1 MMPLGTAKGRNF
13 LEAIEQRNRL
23 VQEYVLSE
31 RYISQF
37 APEDMAEAICSYFQY
52 GGKRLRPAVLLFSC
66 GAVGG
71 DENKALPAA
80 AAIEIFHTW
89 TLVHDD
95 IIDRDGTRR
104 GEATVHERFY
114 KKALHNPDMR
124 FSERDARHYGVSLG
138 ILAGDVQHGWGI
150 SLMTE
155 LSRLNGVDPAVT
167 LYLINSLDTYVL
179 TQLVEGEVL
188 DIQYSHFPVDRITGD
203 MVENMLW
210 KKTGALYEF
219 AGLAGAMIGL
229 NLADPDHEL
238 AKGISTFTS
247 KCGTA
252 FQLQDDILGIVGDE
266 RRLGKPV
273 GSDIREGKC
282 TTIILVAY
290 QNANDRQ
297 KRLIT
302 DVLGDESASSESV
315 TEVTKLLVNLGGI
328 EYTHNRAQHYI
339 ESALPELDKVPP
351 SPYRDL
357 LASWAEF
364 MIERDF

>member
-1 MMPLGTAKGRNF
+1 MSFVGANESTF

-23 VQEYVLSE
+23 VQDYVMSE
-31 RYISQF
+31 RYISRF
-37 APEDMAEAICSYFQY
+37 EPEDMAEAICAYFQY

-71 DENKALPAA
+71 DENLALPAA

-104 GEATVHERFY
+104 GKATIHERFY
-114 KKALHNPDMR
+114 QKATTHPTLIFN
-124 FSERDARHYGVSLG
+124 EKDARHYGVSLG

-155 LSRLNGVDPAVT
+155 LSRLNGVDPAAT
-167 LYLINSLDTYVL
+167 LYLINTLDTHVL

-188 DIQYSHFPVDRITGD
+188 DIQYSHLPVEQVTSD
-203 MVENMLW
+203 MVEEMLW

-219 AGLAGAMIGL
+219 AGQAGAMIGL
-229 NLADPDHEL
+229 NTPNPDHEYVK
-238 AKGISTFTS
+238 AISAFTS
-247 KCGTA
+247 RCGTA
-252 FQLQDDILGIVGDE
+252 FQLQDDVLGVVGDE

-282 TTIILVAY
+282 TTIILTAFHR
-290 QNANDRQ
+290 ANERQ
-297 KRLIT
+297 KELMRE
-302 DVLGDESASSESV
+302 VLGNENATSDAVSEV
-315 TEVTKLLVNLGGI
+315 INILVDLGGI
-328 EYTHNRAQHYI
+328 EHTKKRAHHYI
-339 ESALPELDKVPP
+339 KLALPELDCVPN
-351 SPYRDL
+351 SKYKDL
-357 LASWAEF
+357 LISWAEF
-364 MIERDF
+364 MTVRDF